1 MPPPNRYQ
9 NSTDLRLLPSQRLDT
24 SLPSRHTSMSNSE
37 PFSYNASFRRLSSRR
52 ARPTAASLADL
63 FVSSLVMAGYCH
75 EHTPRARGISTIS
88 MKNPGNNVAQWQDR
102 GLTHRRQL
110 SSKHR
115 LDCLG
120 TSTGSLHRS
129 SAQRMINSGVALRIE
144 DEDGEGNCYANS
156 PSARSSFEDRYPGA
170 GTESTL
176 QSRGGLR
183 EMDLE
188 KLNSELPTADTA
200 STSEDNST
208 ASDNAPDDDRIGRLP
223 DSSSKSEKYRH
234 HKRTSPSRKAYTSTS
249 QLYRA
254 AFGSS
259 LNWKQAVDLVA
270 NETQKGP
277 PSNEVFPT
285 VDKSRDALE
294 YKTVEVFLDAMWNE
308 RISNHYV
315 FRLYRDLP
323 SPGVAYLSKR
333 SRGALLRRFADP
345 PDRRWVDARRYL
357 ALIEDMVAAKLP
369 ISRSLWSSAIHLAGR
384 ASGKVRKQDVVRAIG
399 LWKQMEYLARV
410 KSDDVVFTILFDI
423 AIKANQFTVA
433 ERLLE
438 EMKKRNIEFRRFG
451 KVSKLYYCGMQE
463 DVAGIQETF
472 NEFVS
477 SGEIVDTVVMNC
489 LMASFIRAG
498 DVDSAKQIYAE
509 MLEAQAKSQET
520 GELSIESKH
529 SKTPHLTSEMNL
541 YRSRVKKLGRVLQE
555 STSLKEIMPE
565 HHRALQQSL
574 HAIPDTRTFHIFL
587 SLHAYKTADIHGFM
601 SVLADMEKVFVVP
614 PRGMIYL
621 LLFDGFARN
630 GRNKKGWT
638 AERLRVAWKTYL
650 RALYESRTRLIE
662 MYRSQSGQHITE
674 IPVLKAPAAMEIG
687 WPTISRKPSGLY
699 TPLPFADT
707 AAKEWGEAQ
716 NEEQKVMGQFD
727 ERKGVSH
734 VNESMAALEE
744 DIDVDELFR
753 QQAQDLQNELQNE
766 PQDSEEIER
775 RIENGVFLGRRMVII
790 ILRAFGACCGP
801 EELMKVWLQIIRIWQ
816 PEKRKALDVLA
827 AKEELERQMNRLQRQ
842 Y

>member
-9 NSTDLRLLPSQRLDT
+9 NSTDLRLPPSQRLDT
-24 SLPSRHTSMSNSE
+24 SLPTRHTSMSNSE

-88 MKNPGNNVAQWQDR
+88 IENPGKNVGRWQDR

-115 LDCLG
+115 LDCLS

-129 SAQRMINSGVALRIE
+129 SAQRMINSGVALRVE
-144 DEDGEGNCYANS
+144 DEDGEGNCFANN
-156 PSARSSFEDRYPGA
+156 PSAGSSFEDRYQGA
-170 GTESTL
+170 GVDSTL
-176 QSRGGLR
+176 QSHAGLQ
-183 EMDLE
+183 EINSGT
-188 KLNSELPTADTA
+188 LNSELPTADMVL
-200 STSEDNST
+200 TSEGSLT
-208 ASDNAPDDDRIGRLP
+208 ANDNAPDDERTGRLP
-223 DSSSKSEKYRH
+223 DSSSKSEQYRH
-234 HKRTSPSRKAYTSTS
+234 HRRTSPSRKAYTSTS

-254 AFGSS
+254 AFGNS

-270 NETQKGP
+270 NETQKGS
-277 PSNEVFPT
+277 PSNEVLPK

-308 RISNHYV
+308 KISNHYV

-384 ASGKVRKQDVVRAIG
+384 ASGKVRKKDVVRAIG
-399 LWKQMEYLARV
+399 LWKQMEYLASV

-463 DVAGIQETF
+463 DVAGIQQTF

-498 DVDSAKQIYAE
+498 DLDSAKQIYAE
-509 MLEAQAKSQET
+509 MLEAQANSQKT

-529 SKTPHLTSEMNL
+529 SKAPHLTSEMNL

-555 STSLKEIMPE
+555 STSLKDIMPE

-587 SLHAYKTADIHGFM
+587 SLHAYKTADIHAFM
-601 SVLADMEKVFVVP
+601 SILADMEKVFVVP

-662 MYRSQSGQHITE
+662 LYRSQTGRHMPE
-674 IPVLKAPAAMEIG
+674 IPVLKAPAAMEVG

-699 TPLPFADT
+699 TPLPFAGT
-707 AAKEWGEAQ
+707 ADKESGETR
-716 NEEQKVMGQFD
+716 NEQHEVMGQSD
-727 ERKGVSH
+727 DRKGVSH
-734 VNESMAALEE
+734 PNEDMAALEE

-753 QQAQDLQNELQNE
+753 QQAQDLQHE

-775 RIENGVFLGRRMVII
+775 RIDNGVFLGRRMVII

-801 EELMKVWLQIIRIWQ
+801 EELMKVWLQIVRIWQ

>member
-9 NSTDLRLLPSQRLDT
+9 NSTDLRLPSSQRLDT
-24 SLPSRHTSMSNSE
+24 SLPTRHTSMSNSE

-88 MKNPGNNVAQWQDR
+88 MKNPGNNVGRWRDR

-115 LDCLG
+115 LDCLS

-129 SAQRMINSGVALRIE
+129 SAQRMINSGVVLRVE
-144 DEDGEGNCYANS
+144 DEDGEGNCFANN
-156 PSARSSFEDRYPGA
+156 PSAGSSFEGRYQGA
-170 GTESTL
+170 GVDSTL
-176 QSRGGLR
+176 QSHAGLQ
-183 EMDLE
+183 EINSGTLS
-188 KLNSELPTADTA
+188 SELPTADTDL
-200 STSEDNST
+200 TSEGSLT
-208 ASDNAPDDDRIGRLP
+208 ANDNAPDDERTGRLP
-223 DSSSKSEKYRH
+223 DSSSKSEQYRH
-234 HKRTSPSRKAYTSTS
+234 HRRTSPSRKAYTSTS

-254 AFGSS
+254 AFGNS

-270 NETQKGP
+270 NETQKGS
-277 PSNEVFPT
+277 PSNEVLPK

-308 RISNHYV
+308 KISNHYV

-384 ASGKVRKQDVVRAIG
+384 ASGKVRKKDVVRAIG
-399 LWKQMEYLARV
+399 LWKQMEYLASV

-463 DVAGIQETF
+463 DVAGIQQTF

-498 DVDSAKQIYAE
+498 DLDSAKQIYAE
-509 MLEAQAKSQET
+509 MLEAQANSQKT

-529 SKTPHLTSEMNL
+529 SKAPHLTSEMNL

-555 STSLKEIMPE
+555 STSLKDIMPE

-587 SLHAYKTADIHGFM
+587 SLHAYKTADIHAFM
-601 SVLADMEKVFVVP
+601 SILADMEKVFVVP

-662 MYRSQSGQHITE
+662 LYRSQTGRHMPE
-674 IPVLKAPAAMEIG
+674 IPVLKAPAAMEVG

-699 TPLPFADT
+699 TPLPFAGT
-707 AAKEWGEAQ
+707 ADKESGETR
-716 NEEQKVMGQFD
+716 NEEHEVMGQSD

-734 VNESMAALEE
+734 SNEDMAALEE

-753 QQAQDLQNELQNE
+753 QQAQDLQHE

-775 RIENGVFLGRRMVII
+775 RIDNGVFLGRRMVII

-801 EELMKVWLQIIRIWQ
+801 EELMKVWLQIVRIWQ